1 VGSRDAGL
9 RGAEPVAGYTQ
20 AMTPSENA
28 LTEQLSQALADDPA
42 EIARDVSAVGRLEA
56 VPTLLEV
63 LCEITGMGFTAVAR
77 VTDKT
82 WTLCAVKDEINFG
95 LKPGGQL
102 ELETTLCIEAKRS
115 RSAVVIDHASQDPQ
129 YRDHHTPRLYR
140 IESYVSVPIVFSN
153 GRYFGNLC
161 AIDPR
166 PAKVMDPKVIGTFQ
180 RFARLIAMQLEGEL
194 SRENSEIALR
204 DARAAGELREQF
216 MAILGHDLRNPLQAV
231 AMSSALI
238 EKRTSEPGVK
248 ELAARISTNVKRM
261 SALIDDILD
270 FARGKLGNGIDIDI
284 SDRGDLNAALTEVI
298 RELQDGQ
305 PERTMNVD
313 IRVGRPVR
321 CDIGRLQQVTSNL
334 VANALTHGATDRP
347 VSVMAFTEGTD
358 FVLRVSN
365 EGEPIPSEAL
375 AKIFE
380 PFWRHSIGRN
390 RQGLGL
396 GLSICSQIIRAHNGT
411 LSVISSR
418 DTGTTF
424 TVRVPS

>member
-1 VGSRDAGL
+1 MIAEGQPTREAAHAAAGAPHAIA
-9 RGAEPVAGYTQ
+9 RRETGDDDPVA
-20 AMTPSENA
+20 
-28 LTEQLSQALADDPA
+28 
-42 EIARDVSAVGRLEA
+42 IARDVSAVGRLEA
-56 VPTLLEV
+56 IPTILDV

-115 RSAVVIDHASQDPQ
+115 RSAIVIDHASQDPV
-129 YRDHHTPRLYR
+129 YREHHTPRLYK
-140 IESYVSVPIVFSN
+140 IESYVSVPIVFAN

-166 PAKVMDPKVIGTFQ
+166 PAKVMDPRIIGTFQ
-180 RFARLIAMQLEGEL
+180 RFARLIAMQLEAEL
-194 SRENSEIALR
+194 SREKSENALR
-204 DARAAGELREQF
+204 DERAASELREQF

-231 AMSSALI
+231 AMSSAII
-238 EKRTSEPGVK
+238 EKRASDAGLREM
-248 ELAARISTNVKRM
+248 AARISTNVRRM

-270 FARGKLGNGIDIDI
+270 FARGKLGHGIDVDINERADI
-284 SDRGDLNAALTEVI
+284 SSALTEVV

-305 PERTMNVD
+305 PGRKVITD
-313 IRVGRPVR
+313 IRVGRAVR

-334 VANALTHGATDRP
+334 VANALAHGDPERP
-347 VSVMAFTEGTD
+347 VGVSAFTDDAD

-365 EGEPIPSEAL
+365 EGEPIPAEAL
-375 AKIFE
+375 SKIFE
-380 PFWRHSIGRN
+380 PFWRHSIAPH

-396 GLSICSQIIRAHNGT
+396 GLSICSQIVRAHEGT
-411 LSVISSR
+411 LSVTSTR
-418 DTGTTF
+418 ETGTTF
-424 TVRVPS
+424 TVRLPL

>member
-1 VGSRDAGL
+1 MDSEGQQARDPASTAGL
-9 RGAEPVAGYTQ
+9 A
-20 AMTPSENA
+20 S
-28 LTEQLSQALADDPA
+28 SHLASRPEAVNDDPG

-56 VPTLLEV
+56 IPTILDV

-77 VTDKT
+77 VTERT

-115 RSAVVIDHASQDPQ
+115 RSAIVIGHASQDPL
-129 YRDHHTPRLYR
+129 YRDHHTPRRYK
-140 IESYVSVPIVFSN
+140 IESYVSVPIVFAN

-166 PAKVMDPKVIGTFQ
+166 PAKVMDPKIIGTFR
-180 RFARLIAMQLEGEL
+180 RFARLIAMQLEAEL
-194 SRENSEIALR
+194 SREKSENALR
-204 DARAAGELREQF
+204 DERAASELREQF

-231 AMSSALI
+231 AMSSAII
-238 EKRTSEPGVK
+238 EKRASDSVLK
-248 ELAARISTNVKRM
+248 DMAARISTNVRRM

-270 FARGKLGNGIDIDI
+270 FARGKLGHGIDVDI
-284 SDRGDLNAALTEVI
+284 NERADITAALTEVV

-305 PERTMNVD
+305 PGRKVITD
-313 IRVGRPVR
+313 IRVGRVVR

-334 VANALTHGATDRP
+334 VANALAHGDPERP
-347 VSVMAFTEGTD
+347 VKVSAFTEDAD

-365 EGEPIPSEAL
+365 EGEPIPAEAL

-380 PFWRHSIGRN
+380 PFWRHSIAPH

-396 GLSICSQIIRAHNGT
+396 GLSICSQIVRAHNGA
-411 LSVISSR
+411 LSVTSTR
-418 DTGTTF
+418 EAGTTF
-424 TVRVPS
+424 TVRLPL

>member
-1 VGSRDAGL
+1 MISEGHQTREPAHSAAGAPHEL
-9 RGAEPVAGYTQ
+9 ARR
-20 AMTPSENA
+20 SE
-28 LTEQLSQALADDPA
+28 TADDDPVG
-42 EIARDVSAVGRLEA
+42 IARDVSAVGRLEA
-56 VPTLLEV
+56 LPTILDV

-115 RSAVVIDHASQDPQ
+115 RSAIVIDHASQDPL
-129 YRDHHTPRLYR
+129 YRDHHTPRLYK
-140 IESYVSVPIVFSN
+140 IESYVSVPIVFAN

-166 PAKVMDPKVIGTFQ
+166 PAKVMDPRIIGTFQ
-180 RFARLIAMQLEGEL
+180 RFARLIAMQLEAEL
-194 SRENSEIALR
+194 SREKSENALR
-204 DARAAGELREQF
+204 DERAASELREQF

-231 AMSSALI
+231 AMSSAII
-238 EKRTSEPGVK
+238 EKRASDAALK
-248 ELAARISTNVKRM
+248 EMAARISTNVRRM

-270 FARGKLGNGIDIDI
+270 FARGKLGHGIDVDI
-284 SDRGDLNAALTEVI
+284 NERADITSALTEVV

-305 PERTMNVD
+305 PGRKVITD
-313 IRVGRPVR
+313 IRVGRAVR

-334 VANALTHGATDRP
+334 VANALAHGDPGRP
-347 VSVMAFTEGTD
+347 VGVSAFTDDAD

-365 EGEPIPSEAL
+365 EGEPIPAEAL
-375 AKIFE
+375 SKIFE
-380 PFWRHSIGRN
+380 PFWRHSIAPH

-396 GLSICSQIIRAHNGT
+396 GLSICSQIVRAHDGT
-411 LSVISSR
+411 LSVTSTR
-418 DTGTTF
+418 EAGTTF
-424 TVRVPS
+424 TVRLPL